1 MNTCSVQTVA
11 EHLFRLDAAEV
22 AELCDTEHAFEM
34 LLRAPLEDID
44 QPVTLLID
52 ALDEADPAEQQ
63 VEGFVG
69 NVKACGNKTL
79 QLLLRHLV
87 HLPESVR
94 FVFTTR
100 PDAMCGKVQDVLAR
114 AFAHSI
120 QTLRPEQLR
129 AQASSGPRVE
139 GVMVYHTIVK
149 ECALSAAVELQQKS
163 CPTMQDLYQAY
174 YQVFLAAGASS
185 SAEVRAL
192 LEVLLAAQEPLPQ
205 SLLQQMGLGALLQ
218 QLPGWGVLFF
228 AREHRV
234 YMVHKSLSDWL
245 WAKQLRSSPDNMLK
259 LDVSSGHLRLAVH
272 LAKARASPSQYALK
286 YLPKHLSWSVEHSSC
301 KKLLDSILQDWDFMV
316 HVMKAKCG
324 VHWNRA
330 LGAIPKDQHTPTSYD
345 TMRWLKLN
353 VHLLEQAPSMR
364 TFNSSACVCCPLGSA
379 LHEKAA
385 ASEQYGGFKCVQVLG
400 RRSANEW
407 QDTTAMLQVGW

>member
-22 AELCDTEHAFEM
+22 ADLCDVKHAFEM
-34 LLRAPLEDID
+34 LLRAPLEDIN

-79 QLLLRHLV
+79 QLLLQHLV

-149 ECALSAAVELQQKS
+149 ECASLAAVELQQQKS
-163 CPTMQDLYQAY
+163 CPTMQDVYQAY

-205 SLLQQMGLGALLQ
+205 SLLQQM
-218 QLPGWGVLFF
+218 
-228 AREHRV
+228 
-234 YMVHKSLSDWL
+234 
-245 WAKQLRSSPDNMLK
+245 
-259 LDVSSGHLRLAVH
+259 
-272 LAKARASPSQYALK
+272 
-286 YLPKHLSWSVEHSSC
+286 
-301 KKLLDSILQDWDFMV
+301 
-316 HVMKAKCG
+316 
-324 VHWNRA
+324 
-330 LGAIPKDQHTPTSYD
+330 
-345 TMRWLKLN
+345 
-353 VHLLEQAPSMR
+353 
-364 TFNSSACVCCPLGSA
+364 
-379 LHEKAA
+379 
-385 ASEQYGGFKCVQVLG
+385 
-400 RRSANEW
+400 
-407 QDTTAMLQVGW
+407 